1 MQTKLQLKSSKINK
15 KINSTHTIPK
25 GFDSMCTA
33 VSYRTKDHYFGR
45 TLDLEYSFDERV
57 VITPRNFH
65 FKFNHINE
73 IKNHYA
79 IIGMATVVDN
89 YPLYYDA
96 VNEKGL
102 CIAGLRFPDYCI
114 YHEFCDDKDNLASFE
129 LIPYILSNCE
139 NVNEAKESLENINIT
154 KDDFNGDFISTPLHW
169 MISDKDQTITVESID
184 DGLKVYYNPVD
195 VLTNSPPFP
204 IQIFNLNNYMSMSVN
219 EPETTFCDNLNLC
232 NYSRGMGA
240 LGLPGDMS
248 SQSRF
253 VRGAFVRLN
262 SIAEKGENE
271 SVSQFFHILDSV
283 SQPRGV
289 VKVKEKYVKTV
300 YSSCCNANKGIYYYT
315 TYENRRISSVN
326 LNNENLDKT
335 CLVVYNLETEQSIF
349 NQN

>member
-1 MQTKLQLKSSKINK
+1 
-15 KINSTHTIPK
+15 
-25 GFDSMCTA
+25 MCTA

-45 TLDLEYSFDERV
+45 TLDLEYSFDERI
-57 VITPRNFH
+57 VITPRNYH

-102 CIAGLRFPDYCI
+102 AIAGLRFPDYCI
-114 YHEFCDDKDNLASFE
+114 YHDFCDEKKNLASFE
-129 LIPYILSNCE
+129 LIPYILSNCK
-139 NVNEAKESLENINIT
+139 NVNEAKELLENINIT

-169 MISDKDQTITVESID
+169 MISDKDQSIAVESWQ
-184 DGLKVYYNPVD
+184 DGLNVYYNPVD
-195 VLTNSPPFP
+195 ILTNSPPLP
-204 IQIFNLNNYMSMSVN
+204 IQIFNLNNYMNLSVN
-219 EPETTFCDNLNLC
+219 EPETIFCDNLNLL

-262 SIAEKGENE
+262 SVAEKDENR

-289 VKVKEKYVKTV
+289 VKVNDKFVKTV
-300 YSSCCNANKGIYYYT
+300 YSSCCNTNKGIYYYT
-315 TYENRRISSVN
+315 TYENRRISAVN

-335 CLVVYNLETEQSIF
+335 CLVVYNLEIEQSIF

>member
-1 MQTKLQLKSSKINK
+1 
-15 KINSTHTIPK
+15 
-25 GFDSMCTA
+25 MCTA

-57 VITPRNFH
+57 VIAPRNF
-65 FKFNHINE
+65 KFNFKHIKE

-102 CIAGLRFPDYCI
+102 AIAGLRFPDYCI
-114 YHEFCDDKDNLASFE
+114 YNDVDDEKDNIASFE
-129 LIPYILSNCE
+129 LIPYILSKCK
-139 NVNEAKESLENINIT
+139 NVNEAKCLLESINIT
-154 KDDFNGDFISTPLHW
+154 NDNFNDDYKSTPLHW
-169 MISDKDQTITVESID
+169 MLSDKDQSIVVESVD

-195 VLTNSPPFP
+195 ILTNSPSFP
-204 IQIFNLNNYMSMSVN
+204 IQIFNLNNYMGLSTE
-219 EPETTFCDNLNLC
+219 EPETHFCDNLNLC

-253 VRGAFVRLN
+253 VRGVFIRLN
-262 SIAEKGENE
+262 STTKESENE

-283 SQPRGV
+283 SQPRGCV
-289 VKVKEKYVKTV
+289 RVEDKFVKTV
-300 YSSCCNANKGIYYYT
+300 YSSCCNTDKGIYYYT
-315 TYENRRISSVN
+315 TYENRRISAVN
-326 LNNENLDKT
+326 LNNENLEKT
-335 CLVVYNLETEQSIF
+335 SLIAFNFETEQSIF

>member
-1 MQTKLQLKSSKINK
+1 
-15 KINSTHTIPK
+15 
-25 GFDSMCTA
+25 MCTA

-45 TLDLEYSFDERV
+45 TLDLEYSFDERI

-65 FKFNHINE
+65 FKFKHIKDIN
-73 IKNHYA
+73 NHYA

-102 CIAGLRFPDYCI
+102 AIAGLRFPEYCV
-114 YHEFCDDKDNLASFE
+114 YYDHCEDKNNIASFE
-129 LIPYILSNCE
+129 LIPYILSNCK
-139 NVNEAKESLENINIT
+139 NVNEAKELLENINIT
-154 KDDFNGDFISTPLHW
+154 NDDFNSDYKSTPLHW
-169 MISDKDQTITVESID
+169 MISDKDQSIAVESWQ
-184 DGLKVYYNPVD
+184 DGLNVYYNPVD
-195 VLTNSPPFP
+195 ILTNSPPLP

-262 SIAEKGENE
+262 SIAEKGEKE

-300 YSSCCNANKGIYYYT
+300 YSSCCNTNTGIYYYT